1 MTRQFKRF
9 RLRQLVKDE
18 VVEYLINGGSRDQ
31 SVALQDLEEN
41 LIEKYGDTNW
51 IKIILKILI
60 EVLPLLLMVF
70 DESSLPEGE

>member
-1 MTRQFKRF
+1 MSMRFKRF

-18 VVEYLINGGSRDQ
+18 VVEYLISGGSRDQ

>member
-1 MTRQFKRF
+1 MPRQFRWF

-18 VVEYLINGGSRDQ
+18 VVEYLINGGSRDE
-31 SVALQDLEEN
+31 SVALTELEEN
-41 LIEKYGDTNW
+41 LIEKYGDSNW
-51 IKIILKILI
+51 LKVILKILI